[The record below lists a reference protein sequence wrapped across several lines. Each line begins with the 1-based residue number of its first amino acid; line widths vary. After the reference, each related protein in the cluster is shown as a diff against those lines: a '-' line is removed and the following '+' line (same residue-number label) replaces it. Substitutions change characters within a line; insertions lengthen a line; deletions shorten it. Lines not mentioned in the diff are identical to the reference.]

1 MFVGVKWFYLHQPTS
16 VKLDL
21 IHLGDW
27 FSAGDDVVF
36 GRHLKM
42 SGSSLLVQWL
52 GFSALAAMVWEGSI
66 PGLGTKSP
74 QALQRAGFF
83 QRG

>member
-27 FSAGDDVVF
+27 YSPGDDVVS

-42 SGSSLLVQWL
+42 SGNSLL
-52 GFSALAAMVWEGSI
+52 I
-66 PGLGTKSP
+66 
-74 QALQRAGFF
+74 
-83 QRG
+83 

>member
-1 MFVGVKWFYLHQPTS
+1 MFVAMKWFYLHQPTS

-27 FSAGDDVVF
+27 FSAGDDVVS

-42 SGSSLLVQWL
+42 SGSSLLVWWL
-52 GFSALAAMVWEGSI
+52 GFSALAAMAWESSI
-66 PGLGTKSP
+66 PGLGTKSL
-74 QALQRAGFF
+74 QAPW
-83 QRG
+83 RG

>member
-1 MFVGVKWFYLHQPTS
+1 MFVAMKWFYLHQPTS

-27 FSAGDDVVF
+27 FSAGDDVIS

-42 SGSSLLVQWL
+42 SGNSLLV
-52 GFSALAAMVWEGSI
+52 
-66 PGLGTKSP
+66 
-74 QALQRAGFF
+74 
-83 QRG
+83 